1 MSNKIIV
8 TGGCGFVGHSLTT
21 TLLKLGHKVRV
32 IDAMWFG
39 NHLQGSRKP

>member
-32 IDAMWFG
+32 MMPCGLVITY
-39 NHLQGSRKP
+39 RITKT